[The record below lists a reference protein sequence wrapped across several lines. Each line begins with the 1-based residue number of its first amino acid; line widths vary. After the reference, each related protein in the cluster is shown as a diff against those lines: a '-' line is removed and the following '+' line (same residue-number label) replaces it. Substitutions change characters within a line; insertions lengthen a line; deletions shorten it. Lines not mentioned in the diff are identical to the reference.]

1 MSTNSSKRVKKC
13 WTFNHLKELY
23 QGDELQDINEET
35 DECSYG
41 TPPLRSEFNASLRD
55 LKNKKAPGID
65 GNPRRTTTKRKW
77 KHNRR
82 DVLSYERYIRN
93 RSNTEGL
100 LQQQNCN
107 ITKKE

>member
-41 TPPLRSEFNASLRD
+41 APPLRS
-55 LKNKKAPGID
+55 
-65 GNPRRTTTKRKW
+65 
-77 KHNRR
+77 
-82 DVLSYERYIRN
+82 
-93 RSNTEGL
+93 
-100 LQQQNCN
+100 
-107 ITKKE
+107 